1 MLSSFSHFATSR
13 GGGFYDLGMEEK
25 EETKC
30 AELETEL
37 EPAPAGRYLLVE

>member
-1 MLSSFSHFATSR
+1 
-13 GGGFYDLGMEEK
+13 MEEK

-37 EPAPAGRYLLVE
+37 ESALAGRYLLVEQRPTAIDTWAWKMKRL

>member
-1 MLSSFSHFATSR
+1 
-13 GGGFYDLGMEEK
+13 MEEK

-37 EPAPAGRYLLVE
+37 DLALAGRYLLVEQRPMTVDAWARRMKRL